1 MEQPSPERESQELV
15 TRRGVSLSPQD
26 DQIAKALAERHHG
39 GNISRLVRH
48 LLQDAWQRE
57 QTTDKEPVAA

>member
-1 MEQPSPERESQELV
+1 MEQPLSDREQELV
-15 TRRGVSLSPQD
+15 TRRGVSLSPHD
-26 DQIAKALAERHHG
+26 DQIAKELAEKHHG

-57 QTTDKEPVAA
+57 QAEQEAKAA